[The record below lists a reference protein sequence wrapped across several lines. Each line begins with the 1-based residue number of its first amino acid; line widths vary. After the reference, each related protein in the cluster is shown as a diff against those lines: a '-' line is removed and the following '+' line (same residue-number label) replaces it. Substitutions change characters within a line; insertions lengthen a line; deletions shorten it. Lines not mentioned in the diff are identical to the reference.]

1 MFFKILLNYLF
12 GYVSISVEGYFIE
25 RFINV
30 CISKNNLIWNL
41 KRKKSSFLYANIA
54 IKDFKKMKEI
64 AKITKCRIKIEKKK
78 GLPFLLH
85 RYKKRKLFVFLLI
98 ILMTIIFTISNFVW
112 NIEIVGNEKISTQEL
127 MEQVQKNGLTTG
139 MLKNKVN
146 TKNIINNIRLQRNDI
161 AWIGIKLQGTNA
173 KIEIVEAEQKPEII
187 NEEEYCNLITK
198 KDGVITKINVQNG
211 TALVNVGDVVK
222 NGEVIVGGWLE
233 GKYTGTRYVHAK
245 AEIQA
250 KVWYSKKE
258 KISLNQEIQEPTGR
272 VENHY
277 GIVINNFKI
286 NLSKGVPK
294 FEKYDTIS
302 ENKKLKIFSN
312 FYFPIEL
319 AKTIYQELE
328 TKQINYT
335 KEQAKEMLIN
345 KLEEELKS
353 EIPNSEKIVN
363 TQINESSNEE
373 TIEVEV
379 IYEVLENI
387 GTNEK
392 IVF

>member
-1 MFFKILLNYLF
+1 MFFKIVLNYIL

-25 RFINV
+25 RFINI
-30 CISKNNLIWNL
+30 CISKKILIWNL
-41 KRKKSSFLYANIA
+41 KRRKSSFLYANIGM
-54 IKDFKKMKEI
+54 KDFKNMKEI

-98 ILMTIIFTISNFVW
+98 ILMATIFTISNFVW
-112 NIEIVGNEKISTQEL
+112 NIEITGNEKISAQEL
-127 MEQVQKNGLTTG
+127 MSQMQENGLKIG
-139 MLKNKVN
+139 MLKQKVD
-146 TKNIINNIRLQRNDI
+146 TKNIINNMRLHRDDI

-173 KIEIVEAEQKPEII
+173 KVEIVEADEKPEII
-187 NEEEYCNLITK
+187 DENEYCDLVTK

-211 TALVNVGDVVK
+211 TALVKVGDVVK
-222 NGEVIVGGWLE
+222 SGEVIVGGWLE

-245 AEIQA
+245 AEIEA

-272 VENHY
+272 LENHY
-277 GIVINNFKI
+277 GIVVNNFKI

-319 AKTIYQELE
+319 AKTVYQELE
-328 TKQINYT
+328 TKQISYT
-335 KEQAKEMLIN
+335 KEQAKEILIN
-345 KLEEELKS
+345 KLEEELRS
-353 EIPNSEKIVN
+353 EIPNPEKIVN
-363 TQINESSNEE
+363 TQINENLTQE
-373 TIEVEV
+373 TMEVEV

>member
-1 MFFKILLNYLF
+1 MFFKIVLNYIL

-25 RFINV
+25 RFINI
-30 CISKNNLIWNL
+30 CISKNILIWNL

-64 AKITKCRIKIEKKK
+64 AKITKCRIKIEKKR
-78 GLPFLLH
+78 GLPFIVH
-85 RYKKRKLFVFLLI
+85 RYKKRKLFVFLLMI
-98 ILMTIIFTISNFVW
+98 IMTTIFTISNFVW
-112 NIEIVGNEKISTQEL
+112 NIEITGNKNISTQEL
-127 MEQVQKNGLTTG
+127 LTQIQENGLEIG
-139 MLKNKVN
+139 MLKQKVN
-146 TKNIINNIRLQRNDI
+146 IKNIINNMRLDRDDI
-161 AWIGIKLQGTNA
+161 AWIGIRLQGTNA
-173 KIEIVEAEQKPEII
+173 KIEIVEADQKPEII
-187 NEEEYCNLITK
+187 DENEYCDLVTR

-222 NGEVIVGGWLE
+222 NGEIIVGGWLE

-245 AEIQA
+245 AEIEA

-258 KISLNQEIQEPTGR
+258 KISLNQEIQDPTGR
-272 VENHY
+272 LENHY
-277 GIVINNFKI
+277 GIVVNNFKI

-302 ENKKLKIFSN
+302 ENKKIKIFSN

-319 AKTIYQELE
+319 SKTIYQELE
-328 TKQINYT
+328 TKQISYT
-335 KEQAKEMLIN
+335 KEQAKEILIK

-353 EIPNSEKIVN
+353 EIYNSERIVN
-363 TQINESSNEE
+363 TQINEKLDGE

>member
-1 MFFKILLNYLF
+1 MFFKVLLNYLF

-25 RFINV
+25 RFINI

-98 ILMTIIFTISNFVW
+98 ILITIIFTISNFVW

-146 TKNIINNIRLQRNDI
+146 TRNIINNIRLQRNDI

-173 KIEIVEAEQKPEII
+173 KVEIVEAEQKPEII

-353 EIPNSEKIVN
+353 EIPNSERIVN
-363 TQINESSNEE
+363 TQINENLTQE